1 MMKKKIERKRG
12 LSILLVVLTTLTL
25 TLGGC
30 SSKKADDSSTDAN
43 GQTADAS
50 SEVNGEAGSEDGTV
64 SAEDLSQITIGIP
77 QDIDSMDPHLAKSA
91 GTREIL
97 FNVYEG
103 LVKPDADGNLQPAI
117 ASDYTISDDG
127 KTYTFTLRD
136 GVKFHDGSTVTVE
149 DVKYS
154 IERNAGTDGSDPL
167 ISAFSNIESVETPD
181 ESTIV
186 LTLKEANTEFLAYM
200 IVSIIPASN
209 EDPEGNPIGTGP
221 YKFVSRSP
229 QENVILTKFDDYWGD
244 AAYIKDITLKV
255 VANSD
260 SIVMELE
267 GGSLD
272 MYARVTSAQVSQLSD
287 KFDVYEGTMNLV
299 QALYLNNAKEP
310 FNNVQVRQALC
321 YAIDPQ
327 TIMDFVSDG
336 KGTEIGSSMF
346 PSFGKYFDESLNDT
360 YNQDIAK
367 AKELLAEAGYPNGFD
382 FTITVPSNYTQHVDT
397 AQVLVEQFKEIG
409 VNATIQEVEWNTWLD
424 DVYTNRNFQS
434 TVVGVDASTLTAYAL
449 LSRYGS
455 DAHNNFI
462 NFSDADYD
470 AALAAAVKATDDAE
484 KTAKY
489 KECEKIL
496 SEKAANVY
504 IQDLPEFVVLNKN
517 YTGYTFYPLYAQ
529 DFAKIKPAQ

>member
-1 MMKKKIERKRG
+1 MMKKSFGRRS
-12 LSILLVVLTTLTL
+12 LSTLLVVLTALTL

-30 SSKKADDSSTDAN
+30 SSKKAEDDGAGSSNATES
-43 GQTADAS
+43 AS
-50 SEVNGEAGSEDGTV
+50 SEADSKAEGAGSQTSD
-64 SAEDLSQITIGIP
+64 DLSEITIGIP
-77 QDIDSMDPHLAKSA
+77 QDIDSMDPHIAKAA
-91 GTREIL
+91 GTREVL

-103 LVKPDADGNLQPAI
+103 LVKPDTDGNLQPAI
-117 ASDYTISDDG
+117 ASDYTISDDA
-127 KTYTFTLRD
+127 KVYTFTLRD
-136 GVKFHDGSTVTVE
+136 GVKFHDGSVVTVA

-154 IERNAGTDGSDPL
+154 IERNAGTDGTDPL

-181 ESTIV
+181 DSTIV

-200 IVSIIPASN
+200 TVAIIPAN
-209 EDPEGNPIGTGP
+209 NQDPEGNPIGTGP

-229 QENVILTKFDDYWGD
+229 QENIILTKFDEYWGE

-255 VANSD
+255 EANAD
-260 SIVMELE
+260 SVVMDLE
-267 GGSLD
+267 GGSID

-287 KFDVYEGTMNLV
+287 NFEVYEGTMNLV
-299 QALYLNNAKEP
+299 QALYLNNAVEP
-310 FNNVQVRQALC
+310 FNNEQVRQALC

-360 YNQDIAK
+360 YNQDVAK

-449 LSRYGS
+449 LSRFAS

-462 NFSDADYD
+462 NYKNDDYD
-470 AALAAAVKATDDAE
+470 AALKAAIEAVDDNE

-496 SEKAANVY
+496 SQTAANVY
-504 IQDLPEFVVLNKN
+504 IQDLPEFVVLNKKFA
-517 YTGYTFYPLYAQ
+517 GYKFYPLYAQ
-529 DFAKIKPAQ
+529 DYSKIKPAQ